1 MGRNSK
7 TSTSL
12 KTSAPCQ
19 SRFCF
24 GNLASL
30 SVGALFGRLHQF
42 WWPARAMGTHWR
54 SWLRFGALCLLASF
68 AFGANWLDEV
78 KRDAKGNIT
87 EVNLRHSW
95 VSDSDL
101 LALAQIPTI
110 TKLDLAETRITDLG
124 FQHLKKLPAVT
135 DVNLY
140 YAELLGDE
148 ALAAMKTWKNL
159 KTLNARGTK
168 ITDAGL
174 ANLAGLPIES
184 IDVGYS
190 LFTDGGFEHLAAL
203 PKLTSIAVGG
213 NKVTDVGLNTL
224 RTMPNL
230 ISVDLS
236 GAQRTDSGLWAATVT
251 DRGLES
257 LARLPK
263 LQRLNLHGAKITD
276 AGAGQLRTLQEL
288 RELNLGATQLSAKG
302 LGFLAELGKLEKL
315 SLPGLTKLDDE
326 AIPVLAAMKS
336 LRWLD
341 ITDTKITP
349 EGAER
354 LRTGHPGLVVLATK
368 KSQ

>member
-1 MGRNSK
+1 M
-7 TSTSL
+7 
-12 KTSAPCQ
+12 AVC
-19 SRFCF
+19 
-24 GNLASL
+24 
-30 SVGALFGRLHQF
+30 GAH
-42 WWPARAMGTHWR
+42 
-54 SWLRFGALCLLASF
+54 
-68 AFGANWLDEV
+68 WLDESGGSV
-78 KRDAKGNIT
+78 KRDAQGRIT
-87 EVNLRHSW
+87 EVNLRHTW
-95 VSDSDL
+95 VMDSDL

-110 TKLDLAETRITDLG
+110 TKLDLAETRITEVG
-124 FQHLKKLPAVT
+124 FQQLKKLPAVT

-148 ALAAMKTWKNL
+148 ALAAMKGWKHL
-159 KTLNARGTK
+159 KSLNVRGTK

-190 LFTDGGFEHLAAL
+190 LFTDGGFEHFAAL

-230 ISVDLS
+230 RSIDLS

-257 LARLPK
+257 LAQLVK
-263 LQRLNLHGAKITD
+263 LETLILRGAKITD
-276 AGAGQLRTLQEL
+276 PGAGQLRALHEL
-288 RELNLGATQLSAKG
+288 RELDLGATQLSAKG
-302 LGFLAELGKLEKL
+302 LGFLAELPKLERL
-315 SLPGLTKLDDE
+315 SLTGLAKLDDE
-326 AIPVLAAMKS
+326 AIPVFAGMKS

-341 ITDTKITP
+341 VTDTKITP
-349 EGAER
+349 EGVER
-354 LRTGHPGLVVLATK
+354 LRTGNPALVVLATK